1 MGKSFAGLNLMVAA
15 LKDSG
20 KVLTLTLT
28 LTLTL
33 ALPLPLPLTL
43 TSAMTKS
50 SALHQSSARQPSPKY
65 APRLRPPSRLC
76 AR

>member
-20 KVLTLTLT
+20 KVLTLSLALALALTLTLALALT

-33 ALPLPLPLTL
+33 ALTPEPHET
-43 TSAMTKS
+43 TMA
-50 SALHQSSARQPSPKY
+50 
-65 APRLRPPSRLC
+65 RPPSVLSSGLR
-76 AR
+76 